1 MLTMYKPWIK
11 NVDDFLDKSNEFS
24 INKKDSCSSHLSN
37 YMSDKEF
44 LKAIMMKIHRAKI
57 ALCFYHTVETN
68 IGIIH
73 EYSPT
78 LNRKNEAMAGVD
90 EMDCEPNGT

>member
-1 MLTMYKPWIK
+1 
-11 NVDDFLDKSNEFS
+11 
-24 INKKDSCSSHLSN
+24 
-37 YMSDKEF
+37 
-44 LKAIMMKIHRAKI
+44 MMKIHRAKI

-78 LNRKNEAMAGVD
+78 LNRKNEAMVGVD